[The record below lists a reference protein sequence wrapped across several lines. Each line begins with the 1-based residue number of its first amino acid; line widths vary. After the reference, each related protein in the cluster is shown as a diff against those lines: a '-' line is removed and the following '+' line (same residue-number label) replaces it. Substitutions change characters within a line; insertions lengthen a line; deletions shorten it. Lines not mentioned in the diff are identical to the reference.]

1 MEKFVNGEQFLLEVA
16 DQSAV
21 VKSTV
26 TEELDTM
33 DNEDK
38 KDGDL
43 KAQQTWLID
52 SKTKQ

>member
-16 DQSAV
+16 DQSAL

-26 TEELDTM
+26 TEELETGE
-33 DNEDK
+33 NEDK
-38 KDGDL
+38 TTADV

-52 SKTKQ
+52 

>member
-1 MEKFVNGEQFLLEVA
+1 MDKFVNGEQFLLEVA

-38 KDGDL
+38 KDDL
-43 KAQQTWLID
+43 KAQQTWLIH